1 MPGQWEQRQF
11 LVRCPNN
18 RCPQVSHLPRSLK
31 KEPAATD
38 CRSFPVIATIFAP
51 TTTQKNPKQN
61 KNKRRNPGGAGL
73 LFGLWSVY
81 RKGQSAVALT
91 WVLLRE
97 ELPLSPIFLL
107 QRLIGNT
114 GASTGVYYYFLNS
127 LFSFC
132 AYMQEGGATLP
143 LQLLMIMSAQIMTSL
158 VSVQQTPVVHRPFID
173 VVECAGTHH
182 RRILHPCLFPF

>member
-1 MPGQWEQRQF
+1 MGFVERGASP
-11 LVRCPNN
+11 LT
-18 RCPQVSHLPRSLK
+18 H
-31 KEPAATD
+31 
-38 CRSFPVIATIFAP
+38 FPF
-51 TTTQKNPKQN
+51 TTTD
-61 KNKRRNPGGAGL
+61 REYWSL
-73 LFGLWSVY
+73 HWSVF
-81 RKGQSAVALT
+81 
-91 WVLLRE
+91 
-97 ELPLSPIFLL
+97 FLF
-107 QRLIGNT
+107 
-114 GASTGVYYYFLNS
+114 YS